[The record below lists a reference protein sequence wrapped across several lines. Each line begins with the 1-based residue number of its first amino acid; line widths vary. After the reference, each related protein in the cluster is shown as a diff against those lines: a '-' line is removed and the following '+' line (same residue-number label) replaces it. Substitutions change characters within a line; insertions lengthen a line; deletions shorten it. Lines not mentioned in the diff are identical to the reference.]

1 MVRCIVPEIGEI
13 AYGLLRLGLGGECCA
28 QYALT
33 ERPLAANP
41 SICCRQNATLS
52 ACSSFVIAIP
62 PCEPQCRITPR
73 RKQKKVRWLDAYAAA
88 AVPSRLR
95 LLRAARNRAAGF
107 LTFMM

>member
-52 ACSSFVIAIP
+52 ACSSFVITTPSGENPGIASAKIQAI
-62 PCEPQCRITPR
+62 
-73 RKQKKVRWLDAYAAA
+73 KRWVGCTLTS
-88 AVPSRLR
+88 SR
-95 LLRAARNRAAGF
+95 
-107 LTFMM
+107 